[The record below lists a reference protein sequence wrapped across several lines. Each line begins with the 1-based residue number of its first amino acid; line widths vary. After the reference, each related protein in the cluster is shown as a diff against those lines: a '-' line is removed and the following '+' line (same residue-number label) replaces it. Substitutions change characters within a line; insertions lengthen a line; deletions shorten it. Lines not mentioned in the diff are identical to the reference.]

1 MLTALQPG
9 WCPWCGAMG
18 WGGAFMMIF
27 WVVVLV
33 ALGVLAWSLLQ
44 RGGRAGAPPGED
56 RAEEILRE
64 RFARGEID
72 EATYQR
78 MLDELRR

>member
-1 MLTALQPG
+1 MFTALQPG

-18 WGGAFMMIF
+18 WGGGIMMFF
-27 WVVVLV
+27 WIVLLV
-33 ALGVLAWSLLQ
+33 ALVVVAWSLLQ
-44 RGGRAGAPPGED
+44 RGGPAHAGPRED

-78 MLDELRR
+78 MLDDLRR

>member
-18 WGGAFMMIF
+18 WGGGMMMFFWIF
-27 WVVVLV
+27 VLV
-33 ALGVLAWSLLQ
+33 ALVALAWALLQ
-44 RGGRAGAPPGED
+44 RGGVRGAPPDED
-56 RAEEILRE
+56 RAEEILRR

-72 EATYQR
+72 EASYQR